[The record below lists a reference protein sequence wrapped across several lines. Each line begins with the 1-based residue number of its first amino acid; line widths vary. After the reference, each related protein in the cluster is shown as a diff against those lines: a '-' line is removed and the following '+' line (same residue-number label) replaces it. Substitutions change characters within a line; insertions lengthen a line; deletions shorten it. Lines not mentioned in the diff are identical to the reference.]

1 MKQEYERLVY
11 EKKQKT
17 TMSSLCDISDNKPNG
32 FIRTTNEIDFKNS
45 YGEGGCKVSIEVT
58 IMPDG
63 LYKIDYTNV
72 FYGEKKKD
80 QEKNQENI
88 QECHPLYYKSIKDQ
102 DEDMMSGLFVA
113 SNPITFHMIQCLM
126 AKEEERKFYD
136 TAMRPFNDYCGEIM
150 RALTEL
156 EF

>member
-1 MKQEYERLVY
+1 
-11 EKKQKT
+11 
-17 TMSSLCDISDNKPNG
+17 MSSLCDISGNKPNG

-80 QEKNQENI
+80 QEKDPEKDQEKDQEKDPEKN
-88 QECHPLYYKSIKDQ
+88 QECHPLYYKSIKDE